1 MSDEQIIRLT
11 VEQEQDYAFRIR
23 FDETSLPD
31 LLTDEPSPLGTDT
44 GPNPSRLLLAA
55 VANCLTASLLFALR
69 KFKNQPG
76 PLVTTATARMGR
88 NEQGRLRVEHIQC
101 DVKLAEAAADHA
113 SMERILAQF
122 ENFCVV
128 TESVRNGVDVT
139 ISVSDA
145 GGNLLHGKRAG

>member
-1 MSDEQIIRLT
+1 MSDEQTIRLT
-11 VEQEQDYAFRIR
+11 VEQQQDYAFLVR

-31 LLTDEPSPLGTDT
+31 LTTDEPAPLGTDT
-44 GPNPSRLLLAA
+44 GPNPSRLLVAA

-88 NEQGRLRVEHIQC
+88 NEQGRLRVSHIQC
-101 DVKLAEAAADHA
+101 DVQLSETAADHA

-128 TESVRNGVDVT
+128 TESVRSGVDVT

-145 GGNLLHGKRAG
+145 EGNLLHGSKAT